1 MGREEG
7 KLMGS
12 AVLNLA
18 APVKDIVP
26 WNTSCLPDIYKLR
39 FNIVWKV

>member
-1 MGREEG
+1 MWQNKMEIKDMGREEG

-18 APVKDIVP
+18 APEKDMFY
-26 WNTSCLPDIYKLR
+26 S
-39 FNIVWKV
+39 FSE